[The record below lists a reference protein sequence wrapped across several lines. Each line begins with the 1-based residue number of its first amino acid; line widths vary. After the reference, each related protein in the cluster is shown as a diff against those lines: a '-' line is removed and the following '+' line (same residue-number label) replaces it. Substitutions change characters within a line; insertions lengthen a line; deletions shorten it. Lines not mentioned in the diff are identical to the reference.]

1 MFAQLEDEPAQ
12 LPLGTAFPTVTVCTY
27 RFGGEV
33 NLALFRG
40 KASLRPESLRLMYL
54 PAAVGLPARG

>member
-33 NLALFRG
+33 NLRG
-40 KASLRPESLRLMYL
+40 TLERQGKPEAPRAS
-54 PAAVGLPARG
+54 GCW